1 MTLHAGERGRV
12 IDEPRRVCDGVT
24 DEECSPDCVTERSCE
39 LPRVDNDEPA
49 KWCSHSIASGA
60 GWVRHLLR
68 IGLADPDSAVTA
80 SDRKWRSA
88 RQTLVIQGLN
98 RLDTYIPRSVQA
110 GDFLRRMCTRDEGA
124 VSL

>member
-1 MTLHAGERGRV
+1 MTPHVDEVAIDVATERALAQRF
-12 IDEPRRVCDGVT
+12 T
-24 DEECSPDCVTERSCE
+24 DEEWSPDRVTERSCE
-39 LPRVDNDEPA
+39 VPRVDYDEPA
-49 KWCSHSIASGA
+49 KPCSHFVASCA